1 MGKKILRRIAKRINK
16 EGKEGNL
23 GLVGKNTEI
32 FNTNREIISKSIEM
46 SSMGMIDVDPELL
59 KTGMLAS

>member
-16 EGKEGNL
+16 EDKEGNL
-23 GLVGKNTEI
+23 GLVEKNTEI

-46 SSMGMIDVDPELL
+46 SSMGMINVDPELL

>member
-1 MGKKILRRIAKRINK
+1 MAKKILRRTARRINK
-16 EGKEGNL
+16 EDKEDKL
-23 GLVGKNTEI
+23 GLVEKNTEI

-46 SSMGMIDVDPELL
+46 SSMGMIDIDSELL

>member
-1 MGKKILRRIAKRINK
+1 MGKKILRRTARRTNK
-16 EGKEGNL
+16 ERDL
-23 GLVGKNTEI
+23 GFVEKNTEI
-32 FNTNREIISKSIEM
+32 FNINREIISKSIEM

>member
-1 MGKKILRRIAKRINK
+1 MAKKILRRTARRINK
-16 EGKEGNL
+16 EDKEDKL
-23 GLVGKNTEI
+23 GLVEKNTEI

-46 SSMGMIDVDPELL
+46 SSMGMIDIDPELL

>member
-1 MGKKILRRIAKRINK
+1 MGKKILRRIARRINK
-16 EGKEGNL
+16 EGKL
-23 GLVGKNTEI
+23 GFVEKNTEI
-32 FNTNREIISKSIEM
+32 FNTNREILSKSIEM

>member
-1 MGKKILRRIAKRINK
+1 MGKKILRRTARRTN
-16 EGKEGNL
+16 KEGNL
-23 GLVGKNTEI
+23 GLVEKNTEI
-32 FNTNREIISKSIEM
+32 FNTNREIILKSIEM